1 MLQFLRRLRHIRI
14 PLINAFSLYIDLGTT
29 MTRLAVKERGIVLR
43 EPTFL
48 GYNTRAKDF
57 VFFGR
62 EAQAIVGKTPDFIKI
77 VRPINNGIIADF
89 DAEVALIKKYFETGL
104 TPYLQQYRLLQPTLE
119 ALVSTPLAATEI
131 EKKAA
136 SEALLKSGCAKV
148 FIVEK
153 PVATAA
159 GCGFDVFSHH
169 PRLVVD
175 LGGGL
180 VEVSIVSGG
189 GIVSYRSVKSAG
201 EHMNRLIANY
211 AYLKNGI
218 ILGENTCEQIKTGLL
233 NFNGEDKTATVRGKS
248 LENGLPKSIKMKTQ
262 DIIEALL
269 PNFNQI
275 IDSIKELIEMS
286 PPEIVDEI
294 YENGI
299 TLAGG
304 LAAIAGIDAH
314 LTKELKIKVVRSDY
328 YADATILGLIK
339 LDENKPTLNNIIV
352 T

>member
-1 MLQFLRRLRHIRI
+1 MVKFFQRFKQIHIPFI
-14 PLINAFSLYIDLGTT
+14 ASLSLYVDLGTT
-29 MTRLAVKERGIVLR
+29 MTRIAIKERGIVLR
-43 EPTFL
+43 EPTYL
-48 GYNTRAKDF
+48 GFNTRVKDY
-57 VFFGR
+57 VFFGK

-89 DAEVALIKKYFETGL
+89 DAQVALIKKYFEIGIS
-104 TPYLQQYRLLQPTLE
+104 PYLHQYRLLQPTLS

-136 SEALLKSGCAKV
+136 SEALLKSGCNEV
-148 FIVEK
+148 HIVEK

-169 PRLVVD
+169 PRLIVD

-180 VEVSIVSGG
+180 VETSIVSGG
-189 GIVSYRSVKSAG
+189 GIVSYRALKNAG

-218 ILGENTCEQIKTGLL
+218 ILGENTCEQIKINLL
-233 NFNGEDKTATVRGKS
+233 NFSGEEKTATVRGKS

-262 DIIEALL
+262 DLIEALL

-275 IDSIKELIEMS
+275 IDSIKELIEVA

-299 TLAGG
+299 VLTGNLS
-304 LAAIAGIDAH
+304 AINGIDKH
-314 LTKELKIKVVRSDY
+314 LATELKIKVNRANN
-328 YADATILGLIK
+328 YADATINGLMK
-339 LDENKPTLNNIIV
+339 LDEDKQTLNNII
-352 T
+352 TT